1 MLSTGQEIDMCDVI
15 AALQDTTRDGHVLF
29 GKNSDRP
36 AGETQVLEAN
46 EARAAEIGNEIGVSH
61 RSVPD
66 PGPTLATIGTRPYWS
81 WGYETG
87 VNEAGVVGGNAA
99 VFTRNLYEPENR
111 RELGLTGMELLR
123 LGLERGSTA
132 EAVADVITRLLE
144 QYGQWGSAIQGADH
158 ERGSYENSFLLA
170 DAREAWVVET
180 SGRGWATQ
188 RIERGYR
195 SISNELTIRENPTHS
210 SPQLLEKA
218 RSAGW
223 WKQDRPV
230 LDFAYALGA
239 HERYSRQV
247 SHLRL
252 KRSRSLLAEF
262 APRLDVRSIMG
273 VLRDHYEG
281 SFLDGPQF
289 SPFLPDFQTVCMHD
303 SPAGF
308 TWGDTATS
316 LVVDLDPSGDRAPT
330 VWFAYLPPCTS
341 LFLPWVPFS
350 GNLPDTVTRAGC
362 AGLQVASPE
371 RVEADRFHQDSL
383 WWRFHRLI
391 RAVSQDP
398 EPRRKRV
405 RSIFD
410 PIEDRLLRNLSEGL
424 SAKEVNSL
432 SAETLRDVQHL
443 LTRLE
448 EDWSL

>member
-1 MLSTGQEIDMCDVI
+1 MCDVMV
-15 AALQDTTRDGHVLF
+15 ALSDTTRDGHVVF

-36 AGETQVLEAN
+36 AGETQVLQAN
-46 EARAAEIGNEIGVSH
+46 AARPGGADSKIRGSYCRI
-61 RSVPD
+61 PD
-66 PGPTLATIGTRPYWS
+66 PTPTMATIGTRPYWS

-123 LGLERGSTA
+123 LGLERGNTA
-132 EAVADVITRLLE
+132 EAVADIITRLLE
-144 QYGQWGSAIQGADH
+144 QYGQWGSAIRGVGH
-158 ERGSYENSFLLA
+158 EKGSYENSFLLA

-188 RIERGYR
+188 RVERGHR

-210 SPQLLEKA
+210 SPQLLEKI

-223 WKQDRPV
+223 WQRDRPV

-252 KRSRSLLAEF
+252 KRSQSLLARG

-289 SPFLPDFQTVCMHD
+289 SPFLPDFQTLCMHD

-316 LVVDLDPSGDRAPT
+316 LTVDLDPSGDRPPT

-350 GNLPDTVTRAGC
+350 GKLPDTVTRAGS
-362 AGLQVASPE
+362 AELQVASPE
-371 RVEADRFHQDSL
+371 RVEADRFHEGSL
-383 WWRFHRLI
+383 WWRFYRLI

-398 EPRRKRV
+398 ETRRKRV
-405 RSIFD
+405 RSLFD
-410 PIEDRLLRNLSEGL
+410 PIEDRLLSELSKGL
-424 SAKEVNSL
+424 SAEEVNSL
-432 SAETLRDVQHL
+432 TAGAVEEVQYVL
-443 LTRLE
+443 SE
-448 EDWSL
+448 VEKDWSVN